1 MEVRPMV
8 GSKGKMRILA
18 MIQDYM
24 ARYGAASARELA
36 SYVSMVVARG
46 VTTAQVSN
54 FLAADRRFRKAKRIR
69 IKSGVRG
76 GAIWLWEL
84 N

>member
-1 MEVRPMV
+1 MV
-8 GSKGKMRILA
+8 GNSRTKVRILA
-18 MIQDYM
+18 MIQEYLT
-24 ARYGAASARELA
+24 RYGAASAREIA
-36 SYVSMVVARG
+36 SYLSMVIARG
-46 VTTAQVSN
+46 VTVAQVSN

-76 GAIWLWEL
+76 GAIWLWQLKEP